1 MRPHIYI
8 ATENV
13 TFIVDDRVRLVCK
26 IENTRLFIAARW
38 IREETN
44 QLLAIAHFFYDEKSK
59 ILFYYFLFEIDK
71 VSIKDKGIYRCVA
84 NYSGYG
90 QVVAWYELQ
99 VRGIEMGLQLH
110 ISPSRLRPFLRL

>member
-26 IENTRLFIAARW
+26 IENTRLFIAARD
-38 IREETN
+38 
-44 QLLAIAHFFYDEKSK
+44 DEKSE
-59 ILFYYFLFEIDK
+59 ILFYDFLFEIDK
-71 VSIKDKGIYRCVA
+71 VSTKDKGIYKCVA
-84 NYSGYG
+84 NFSGYG
-90 QVVAWYELQ
+90 QVVVWYELQ
-99 VRGIEMGLQLH
+99 VRGTEMGLQLH